1 MHTVAAEA
9 VVPGLQVEGAS
20 FYSILGPGMLSVGLS
35 PRPRCREPPS
45 SDGRRQ
51 LAEALSE
58 RARACP
64 LRAQPARLQLPASR
78 WCPWGPWVPASAER
92 PGPRALGTSCLSE
105 AEHLPCERGV
115 LRVSRPSSTDLPA
128 DSSPAFLPSPPEQSP
143 SKWYW
148 KLVPVSGP
156 RAHPAAIRRLFA
168 AITCF
173 HFKPLPPVSLS
184 ECPPWWFV
192 ALPAGQG
199 WPALGRV
206 DRGAALS
213 APGRPSVAATE
224 SVVCPLS

>member
-1 MHTVAAEA
+1 M
-9 VVPGLQVEGAS
+9 
-20 FYSILGPGMLSVGLS
+20 GLS

-51 LAEALSE
+51 LVEALSE
-58 RARACP
+58 RACACP

-156 RAHPAAIRRLFA
+156 RAHPAAIRRPFA

-192 ALPAGQG
+192 ALPARQG
-199 WPALGRV
+199 WP
-206 DRGAALS
+206 
-213 APGRPSVAATE
+213 VAD
-224 SVVCPLS
+224 SGQSGPWCGPLSSREAFCSCHRERGLPTFLVKLNRQLRVSPLKR